1 MRAAVYHRVGSAR
14 EVLELRDLPEPE
26 PGCGEVRVRL
36 AFSAVNPTDWRA
48 RAGFLGAVVPFPMQ
62 IPGQDGAG
70 VIDAVGPDIEDARI
84 GEAVWVYHAAWQRP
98 TGTAAHSVVVR
109 AGQAVAVPEG
119 IGLEQAA
126 ALGIPFM
133 TAHRCLFADGPIN
146 DRRVLVAGGAGAVG
160 HAAIQLAKRGG
171 AEVIATISTPKKA
184 ALAEQAGADLVV
196 NYRERGTADRI
207 RKAAPT
213 GVDRILE
220 LALDTNLEL
229 DLAVIK
235 HGGTIMTYSPG
246 RADPELPV
254 ARLMREGIRLS
265 FMLIYTTPPEAL
277 RAAVEAITSAL
288 LDRALHPLPT
298 TLFALEEIAAAHEA
312 SERGITGKV
321 LIDTH

>member
-1 MRAAVYHRVGSAR
+1 
-14 EVLELRDLPEPE
+14 L
-26 PGCGEVRVRL
+26 
-36 AFSAVNPTDWRA
+36 
-48 RAGFLGAVVPFPMQ
+48 PFPMQ

-70 VIDAVGPDIEDARI
+70 VIDAVGSDVEDARI
-84 GEAVWVYHAAWQRP
+84 GEVVWVYHAAWQRP
-98 TGTAAHSVVVR
+98 TGTAAQSVVVP
-109 AGQAVAVPEG
+109 AGQAVGVPEG

-146 DRRVLVAGGAGAVG
+146 DRCVLVAGGAGAVG

-171 AEVIATISTPKKA
+171 AEVIATVSTPEKA

-196 NYRERGTADRI
+196 NYRELRAADRI

-213 GVDRILE
+213 GVERILE
-220 LALDTNLEL
+220 LALATNLKL
-229 DLAVIK
+229 DLTVIRR
-235 HGGTIMTYSPG
+235 GGTIMTYAPE
-246 RADPELPV
+246 RADPQLPV
-254 ARLMREGIRLS
+254 ARLMRAGIRLS

-277 RAAVEAITSAL
+277 RAAVKAITSAL
-288 LDRALHPLPT
+288 LDRALRPLPT
-298 TLFALEEIAAAHEA
+298 TVFALEQIAAAHEA

>member
-1 MRAAVYHRVGSAR
+1 MRAAVYHRVGPAR

-48 RAGFLGAVVPFPMQ
+48 RAGFLGNVLPFPMQ

-70 VIDAVGPDIEDARI
+70 VIDAVGPNVEDARL

-98 TGTAAHSVVVR
+98 TGTAAQSVVVPSE
-109 AGQAVAVPEG
+109 QAVAVPRG
-119 IGLEQAA
+119 IGLKQAA

-171 AEVIATISTPKKA
+171 AEVIATVSTPEKA

-196 NYRERGTADRI
+196 NYRQLGATDRI
-207 RKAAPT
+207 RRAAPT
-213 GVDRILE
+213 GVERILE
-220 LALDTNLEL
+220 LALATNLEL
-229 DLAVIK
+229 DLAVIS
-235 HGGTIMTYSPG
+235 HGGTIMTYAPE
-246 RADPELPV
+246 RADPQLPV
-254 ARLMREGIRLS
+254 ARLMRAGIRLS
-265 FMLIYTTPPEAL
+265 FMLIYTTPQDAL

-288 LDRALHPLPT
+288 IDRALHPLPT
-298 TLFALEEIAAAHEA
+298 TVFALEEIAAAHEA

-321 LIDTH
+321 VLDTR

>member
-26 PGCGEVRVRL
+26 PGSGEVRVRL

-48 RAGFLGAVVPFPMQ
+48 RGGFLGGVLPFPMQ

-70 VIDAVGPDIEDARI
+70 VIDAVGPDVDDARI
-84 GEAVWVYHAAWQRP
+84 GDAVWVYHAAWQRP
-98 TGTAAHSVVVR
+98 AGTAAQSVVVPS
-109 AGQAVAVPEG
+109 GQAVAVPEG

-146 DRRVLVAGGAGAVG
+146 DHCVLVAGGAGAVG
-160 HAAIQLAKRGG
+160 QAAIQLAKRGG
-171 AEVIATISTPKKA
+171 ADVIATVSTPEKA
-184 ALAEQAGADLVV
+184 ALAEEAGADLVV
-196 NYRERGTADRI
+196 NYRELGAADRI
-207 RKAAPT
+207 RTAAPT

-220 LALDTNLEL
+220 LALATNLEL
-229 DLAVIK
+229 DLTVIGR
-235 HGGTIMTYSPG
+235 GGTIMTYSPE

-254 ARLMREGIRLS
+254 ARLMRDGIRLS
-265 FMLIYTTPPEAL
+265 FMLIYTTPRQAL
-277 RAAVEAITSAL
+277 RTAVEAITSAL
-288 LDRALHPLPT
+288 IDRALRPLPT
-298 TLFALEEIAAAHEA
+298 TVFTLEEIAAAHEA

-321 LIDTH
+321 LIDTR

>member
-1 MRAAVYHRVGSAR
+1 
-14 EVLELRDLPEPE
+14 
-26 PGCGEVRVRL
+26 VRVRL

-48 RAGFLGAVVPFPMQ
+48 RAGYLGAVLPFPMQ

-70 VIDAVGPDIEDARI
+70 AIDAIGPNVDDARV

-98 TGTAAHSVVVR
+98 TGTAAQSVVVPCR
-109 AGQAVAVPEG
+109 QAVAVPKG

-146 DRRVLVAGGAGAVG
+146 DCRVLVAGGAGAVG
-160 HAAIQLAKRGG
+160 HAAIQLAQRGG
-171 AEVIATISTPKKA
+171 AEVIATISTPEKA

-196 NYRERGTADRI
+196 NYRELGTTDRI
-207 RKAAPT
+207 QKAAPT

-220 LALDTNLEL
+220 LALATNLEL
-229 DLAVIK
+229 DRAVIK
-235 HGGTIMTYSPG
+235 HGGTITTYSPE
-246 RADPELPV
+246 RADPQLPV
-254 ARLMREGIRLS
+254 ARLMRDGIRLS
-265 FMLIYTTPPEAL
+265 FMLIYTTSPEAL
-277 RAAVEAITSAL
+277 RAAGKAITSAL
-288 LDRALHPLPT
+288 LDRALRPLPT
-298 TLFALEEIAAAHEA
+298 TVFALEQIAAAHEA

>member
-1 MRAAVYHRVGSAR
+1 V
-14 EVLELRDLPEPE
+14 
-26 PGCGEVRVRL
+26 
-36 AFSAVNPTDWRA
+36 
-48 RAGFLGAVVPFPMQ
+48 VVPC
-62 IPGQDGAG
+62 
-70 VIDAVGPDIEDARI
+70 R
-84 GEAVWVYHAAWQRP
+84 
-98 TGTAAHSVVVR
+98 
-109 AGQAVAVPEG
+109 QAVAAPEG

-146 DRRVLVAGGAGAVG
+146 DRCVLVAGGAGAVG

-171 AEVIATISTPKKA
+171 AEVIATTSTPEKA

-196 NYRERGTADRI
+196 NYRELGTADRI

-220 LALDTNLEL
+220 LALATNLKL

-235 HGGTIMTYSPG
+235 HGGTIMTYSPE
-246 RADPELPV
+246 RADPQLPV
-254 ARLMREGIRLS
+254 ARLMRDGIRLS

-288 LDRALHPLPT
+288 LDRALRPLPT
-298 TLFALEEIAAAHEA
+298 TVFALEQIAAAHEA

>member
-26 PGCGEVRVRL
+26 PRCGEVRVRL

-70 VIDAVGPDIEDARI
+70 VIDAVGPNVDDARI

-98 TGTAAHSVVVR
+98 TGTAAQSVVVPCR
-109 AGQAVAVPEG
+109 QAVAVPEG

-146 DRRVLVAGGAGAVG
+146 DRCVLVAGGAGAVG

-171 AEVIATISTPKKA
+171 AEVIATTSTPEKA

-196 NYRERGTADRI
+196 NYRELGTADRI

-220 LALDTNLEL
+220 LALATNLKL

-235 HGGTIMTYSPG
+235 HGGTITTYSPE
-246 RADPELPV
+246 RADPQLPV
-254 ARLMREGIRLS
+254 ARLMREGTRLS

-288 LDRALHPLPT
+288 IDRALRPLPT
-298 TLFALEEIAAAHEA
+298 TVFALEQIAAAHEA